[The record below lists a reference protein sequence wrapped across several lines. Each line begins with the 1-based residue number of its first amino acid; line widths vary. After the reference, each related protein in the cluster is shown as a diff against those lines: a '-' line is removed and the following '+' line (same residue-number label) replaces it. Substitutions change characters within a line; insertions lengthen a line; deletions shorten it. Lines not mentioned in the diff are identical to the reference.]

1 MYYGVYCGWKRKVMD
16 LAFGHYFQDVLVC
29 LLSLKRKHH
38 GVGSLDSSD
47 SAVLHRMLW
56 LEEKEEVVIT
66 WE

>member
-1 MYYGVYCGWKRKVMD
+1 MD
-16 LAFGHYFQDVLVC
+16 LAFGHYFQDVVVC

-56 LEEKEEVVIT
+56 LEERRRSRHYMGIAASP
-66 WE
+66 